1 MMGRAFYRK
10 GSPGEVERRGMWAF
24 LAGDTRNLHNVAQIP
39 QRIRSWQNV
48 TYKLL
53 ILKHKLDICWP
64 TTCYNK
70 RGEMFQ
76 NTIARESSAE
86 GVGLHTG
93 VYGHIRLVPAPAETG
108 IVFRRVDLDNFPIEA
123 QGHNVARVSYAT
135 SLMKQGVL
143 LSTTEHLLAAIYS
156 CGIDNIYID
165 IDSIEVPILDGSAEP
180 FMQMLEHSGVRK
192 LRRKR
197 RYLKV
202 LKPLEVVEGDRRIG
216 IYPAEELRVRC
227 YVDFPHTL
235 VGQQEVEMLVGPDTF
250 RHLLARARTFCFER
264 DIEPLKAMGLI
275 RGGSLENAIVLTN
288 DGVMNGPL
296 RFPDEFGRHK
306 ALDLIGDLA
315 LAGLPLLARVEAHKA
330 GHSLHTQLVSRLL
343 ADPSLW
349 TITTGEAVRPESE
362 AYLTALS
369 PVPAAD

>member
-1 MMGRAFYRK
+1 MLQWGL
-10 GSPGEVERRGMWAF
+10 V
-24 LAGDTRNLHNVAQIP
+24 I
-39 QRIRSWQNV
+39 
-48 TYKLL
+48 
-53 ILKHKLDICWP
+53 
-64 TTCYNK
+64 
-70 RGEMFQ
+70 MFQ
-76 NTIARESSAE
+76 STIAREASAE

-93 VYGHIRLVPAPAETG
+93 VRGHVRLLPAPADTG
-108 IVFRRVDLDNFPIEA
+108 IVFRRTDLENFPIEA

-135 SLMKQGVL
+135 SLMKQGVW

-180 FMQMLEHSGVRK
+180 FMQMLEQAGVRK
-192 LRRKR
+192 FRRKR

-202 LKPLEVVEGDRRIG
+202 VKPLEVQEGDRRIG
-216 IYPAEELRVRC
+216 IYPAEEFQVRC
-227 YVDFPHTL
+227 YVDFPHPL
-235 VGQQEVEMLVGPDTF
+235 VGQQEIELLVGPDTF

-275 RGGSLENAIVLTN
+275 RGGSLDNAIVLTN

-315 LAGLPLLARVEAHKA
+315 LTGLPLLARVEAHKA
-330 GHSLHTQLVSRLL
+330 GHALHTQLVSRLL
-343 ADPSLW
+343 GDPSLW
-349 TITTGEAVRPESE
+349 TITTAETALPEREVRL
-362 AYLTALS
+362 ATLS